1 MTTASH
7 HDARDFHVTRE
18 LVRTGSM
25 GLGVVFLLLGVLA
38 FVPGLTTQYGSLAFA
53 SGSEA
58 LLFGVFQVSILLN
71 IVYLIVGAAGIIMS
85 RDSRGSRNFLLGSG
99 ALFLIMWIYGV
110 VIDLG
115 STANFLS
122 FNAAG
127 NWLHLILALVAG
139 GIALTHMAR
148 TRGGSQST
156 HT

>member
-1 MTTASH
+1 MTTASPH
-7 HDARDFHVTRE
+7 ARDFHVTHD

-25 GLGVVFLLLGVLA
+25 GMGVVFLLLGVLA

-71 IVYLIVGAAGIIMS
+71 LVYLIVGAAGIIMS
-85 RDSRGSRNFLLGSG
+85 RDNTGARNFLLGSG

-110 VIDLG
+110 VINLE

-127 NWLHLILALVAG
+127 NWMHLVLALIAGAVALMH
-139 GIALTHMAR
+139 IARH
-148 TRGGSQST
+148 RGGSQST
-156 HT
+156 TT

>member
-1 MTTASH
+1 MTTASPH
-7 HDARDFHVTRE
+7 ARDFHVTHE

-25 GLGVVFLLLGVLA
+25 GIGVVLLLLGVLA

-71 IVYLIVGAAGIIMS
+71 LVYLIVGAAGVIMS
-85 RDSRGSRNFLLGSG
+85 RDSTGARNFLLGSG
-99 ALFLIMWIYGV
+99 ALFLVMWIYGV
-110 VIDLG
+110 VIDLE

-127 NWLHLILALVAG
+127 NWMHLI
-139 GIALTHMAR
+139 IALIAGALAIAHIAR
-148 TRGGSQST
+148 HRGGGQST
-156 HT
+156 NT

>member
-7 HDARDFHVTRE
+7 PARDFHVTHE

-25 GLGVVFLLLGVLA
+25 GMGVVFLLLGVLA

-71 IVYLIVGAAGIIMS
+71 LVYLVVGAAGVIMS
-85 RDSRGSRNFLLGSG
+85 RDSKGARNFLLGSG
-99 ALFLIMWIYGV
+99 ALLLIMWIYGV
-110 VIDLG
+110 VIDLD

-127 NWLHLILALVAG
+127 NWMHLVLALVAG
-139 GIALTHMAR
+139 AVATAHIAR
-148 TRGGSQST
+148 TRGGGQST
-156 HT
+156 NT

>member
-7 HDARDFHVTRE
+7 HARDFHVTHE

-38 FVPGLTTQYGSLAFA
+38 FVPGLTTQYSSLALA

-71 IVYLIVGAAGIIMS
+71 LVYLIVGAAGVIMS
-85 RDSRGSRNFLLGSG
+85 RDSNSARNFLVGSG
-99 ALFLIMWIYGV
+99 ALFLVMWVYGM
-110 VIDLG
+110 VIDLE
-115 STANFLS
+115 SAANFLS

-127 NWLHLILALVAG
+127 NWMHLALAVIAGAVAVAH
-139 GIALTHMAR
+139 IAR
-148 TRGGSQST
+148 TRGGGQSANT
-156 HT
+156 

>member
-7 HDARDFHVTRE
+7 HARDFHVTHE

-53 SGSEA
+53 TGSEA

-85 RDSRGSRNFLLGSG
+85 RDSRGARNFLLGSG
-99 ALFLIMWIYGV
+99 ALLLIMWIYGV

-127 NWLHLILALVAG
+127 NWMHLILALVAG
-139 GIALTHMAR
+139 GVALTHMAR